1 MVPGMTERE
10 RLAADVR
17 LYSWLADATLGPTL
31 TGVSP
36 RAAVT
41 TSPRRA
47 PLSLRL
53 VRAGLARARVIGRRM
68 RPIPKVFGRQQ
79 PRRNAVSVH

>member
-47 PLSLRL
+47 PLSVRL
-53 VRAGLARARVIGRRM
+53 IRDGLARAGVIGRRM
-68 RPIPKVFGRQQ
+68 RLKEQVLDRQQ
-79 PRRNAVSVH
+79 PGHTAVSVH

>member
-31 TGVSP
+31 T
-36 RAAVT
+36 
-41 TSPRRA
+41 
-47 PLSLRL
+47 
-53 VRAGLARARVIGRRM
+53 AGLAKGGWDDLPPPLPAVLAVGPSWARHEHESLGA
-68 RPIPKVFGRQQ
+68 GCG
-79 PRRNAVSVH
+79 